1 MITKTMIAN
10 PRVLESVAAQNAG
23 GRQTVGSLLTVLL
36 FATALLMMATSQ
48 PGTAQ
53 VNLPSL
59 GDSMAGTI
67 STQREFEFGRELLRS
82 IRRETRTL
90 NDPLIEEYVANLS
103 YKLAAHSELTDR
115 RLAFV
120 VIDSE
125 ALNAFAAP
133 GGIIGVNAGLFQY
146 AANEGEFA
154 SVLAHELAH
163 LSQRHFARRNE
174 MARNNALPNLATML
188 ASIVVAATV
197 GGDAGQA
204 AIMGSQA
211 AAIDQQLRYSR
222 SNEQEAD
229 RIGIRTLHEAGFDPN
244 DMAGMFERML
254 RASSFSQ
261 RPPEFLSTHPLS
273 ESRVADSRNRAA
285 QYDAVNKEV
294 YNIEFRLMKQRINV
308 HYARDLDSI
317 ISQAERELPRLRGQE
332 ADSVRYGLALAQLR
346 SDNPAKAQE
355 TLQPLLDKDPRRIT
369 YVMLEAEI
377 ALAASRLDQALS
389 ILENNLR
396 INPGNHPLTM
406 QYTSVLEEAGRHEQ
420 AATVLQKHAESR
432 REDSNLWYELAE
444 IQGLAGNIVQVHLAR
459 AEYYFTVG
467 DFGMAH
473 EHFNRAR
480 SEEKDPVAEARIRQR
495 QAAVRSIQS
504 RFYR

>member
-1 MITKTMIAN
+1 MMNALPAAAPDEATENTTGT
-10 PRVLESVAAQNAG
+10 LSVRFRAA
-23 GRQTVGSLLTVLL
+23 VLL
-36 FATALLMMATSQ
+36 LVAGLLMLTMNPPAH
-48 PGTAQ
+48 GQ

-67 STQREFEFGRELLRS
+67 STQEEFEYGRELLRS
-82 IRRETRTL
+82 IRRETQTL
-90 NDPLIEEYVANLS
+90 DDPLIEEYVANLT
-103 YKLAAHSELTDR
+103 YKLAAHSELNDR

-146 AANEGEFA
+146 AGNEGEFA

-211 AAIDQQLRYSR
+211 AAMDQQLRYSR
-222 SNEQEAD
+222 NNEQEAD
-229 RIGIRTLHEAGFDPN
+229 RIGIRTLQDAGFDPD

-254 RASSFSQ
+254 RSSSFSQ

-285 QYDAVNKEV
+285 SYPSVDPEE
-294 YNIEFRLMKQRINV
+294 YNIEFRLMKQRVNV
-308 HYARDLDSI
+308 HMARDLESI
-317 ISQAERELPRLRGQE
+317 IVQGERELPRLRGKD
-332 ADSVRYGLALAQLR
+332 ADSLRYGIALAQLR
-346 SDNPAKAQE
+346 SDRPADARE
-355 TLQPLLDKDPRRIT
+355 TLRPLLEKDPRRIT
-369 YVMLEAEI
+369 YVILQAEI
-377 ALAASRLDQALS
+377 ALAERQLDQALG
-389 ILENNLR
+389 ILSDNLR

-406 QYTSVLEEAGRHEQ
+406 EYASALEEAGRYEE
-420 AATVLQKHAESR
+420 AATLLQKHAETR
-432 REDSNLWYELAE
+432 RNDSNLWYELAE
-444 IQGLAGNIVQVHLAR
+444 VQGLADNIVQVHLAR
-459 AEYYFTVG
+459 AEYFFTIG
-467 DFGMAH
+467 DFGRVH
-473 EHFNRAR
+473 EHFERAR
-480 SEEKDPVAEARIRQR
+480 REEDDPVAEARIRQR
-495 QAAVRSIQS
+495 QAEIRAVQS

>member
-1 MITKTMIAN
+1 MMHAFST
-10 PRVLESVAAQNAG
+10 VALDKSTENATG
-23 GRQTVGSLLTVLL
+23 QLTELLRAAILLFLPVLL
-36 FATALLMMATSQ
+36 MLAMSPPAS
-48 PGTAQ
+48 AQ

-67 STQREFEFGRELLRS
+67 STQEEYEYGRELLRS

-90 NDPLIEEYVANLS
+90 DDPLIEEYVANLT
-103 YKLAAHSELTDR
+103 YRLAAHSELTDR

-133 GGIIGVNAGLFQY
+133 GGVIGVNAGLFQF
-146 AANEGEFA
+146 AGNEGEFA

-211 AAIDQQLRYSR
+211 AAMDQQLRYSR
-222 SNEQEAD
+222 NNEQEAD
-229 RIGIRTLHEAGFDPN
+229 RIGIRTLQDAGFDPD

-254 RASSFSQ
+254 RSSSFSQ

-285 QYDAVNKEV
+285 SYPPVDTEE
-294 YNIEFRLMKQRINV
+294 YNIEFLLMKQRVNV
-308 HYARDLDSI
+308 HTARNLETLI
-317 ISQAERELPRLRGQE
+317 VQGQQQLPRLRGKE
-332 ADSVRYGLALAQLR
+332 ADSLRYGIALAQLR
-346 SDNPAKAQE
+346 SERPSEARE
-355 TLQPLLDKDPRRIT
+355 TLGPLLEKDPRRIT
-369 YVMLEAEI
+369 YVTLQAEI
-377 ALAASRLDQALS
+377 ALAERNLDQALG
-389 ILENNLR
+389 ILSDNLR

-406 QYTSVLEEAGRHEQ
+406 EYASALEEAGQFQE
-420 AATVLQKHAESR
+420 AASLLRKHAETR
-432 REDSNLWYELAE
+432 RNDSNLWYELAE
-444 IQGLAGNIVQVHLAR
+444 VQGLADNIVQVHLAR
-459 AEYYFTVG
+459 AEYFFTIG
-467 DFGMAH
+467 DFGRVH
-473 EHFNRAR
+473 EHFERAR
-480 SEEKDPVAEARIRQR
+480 SEEDDPVAEARIRQR
-495 QAAVRSIQS
+495 QAEIRAIQS